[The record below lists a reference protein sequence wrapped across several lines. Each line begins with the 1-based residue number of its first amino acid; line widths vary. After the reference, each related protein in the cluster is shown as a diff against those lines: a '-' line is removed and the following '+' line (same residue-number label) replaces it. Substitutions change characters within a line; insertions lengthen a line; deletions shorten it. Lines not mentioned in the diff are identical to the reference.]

1 VHGARKAGQAEND
14 RRRDDVGLDVH
25 GLPFP

>member
-1 VHGARKAGQAEND
+1 VRGARQTGQAEND
-14 RRRDDVGLDVH
+14 RRRDDQSLDVH